1 MTHAVHAASITLLK
15 RLAKSFF
22 LMRMERR
29 ECVDMKKRF
38 LIASLASLIIGAQSL
53 PGLAMALAA
62 EKAPP
67 VQSPLKDEM
76 QTLNAVF
83 QRVVTAVS
91 LGDGEAVSRALHS
104 MHGKEERTAEALHSG
119 AVRPPKNADKLDE
132 FQRLDRKFHRE
143 LDLLASA
150 ARTND
155 RQKMLTL
162 TKRLLDGCVECH
174 SAFRR

>member
-1 MTHAVHAASITLLK
+1 M
-15 RLAKSFF
+15 
-22 LMRMERR
+22 
-29 ECVDMKKRF
+29 KRF
-38 LIASLASLIIGAQSL
+38 LIASLASLIIGVPAL
-53 PGLAMALAA
+53 AGLGRAEAA
-62 EKAPP
+62 EKDMP

-83 QRVVTAVS
+83 QKVVTAVS
-91 LGDGEAVSRALHS
+91 LGDGEAVTRALEA

-132 FQRLDRKFHRE
+132 FERLDRKFHKE

-150 ARTND
+150 ARKND